1 MKGDVVSSECK
12 ETFVFGGDVVNDGK
26 VCIRDDDVSGTDV
39 VLW

>member
-1 MKGDVVSSECK
+1 MKGDVVSS